1 MWLLFGNAN
10 LRFEIGP
17 SPDALPHD
25 SAYVVSVMAS
35 DVAVA
40 NGSQDAIDQPHS
52 NWVQMRHSNTAQE
65 LSIHA

>member
-1 MWLLFGNAN
+1 MAFSRNARATFRVLRSVMWLLFGNAN

-40 NGSQDAIDQPHS
+40 NGSQDGSARRD
-52 NWVQMRHSNTAQE
+52 
-65 LSIHA
+65 

>member
-40 NGSQDAIDQPHS
+40 NGSQDGSARRD
-52 NWVQMRHSNTAQE
+52 
-65 LSIHA
+65 